1 MQNSMKILGHVH
13 HAGGIVHHDHA
24 ARAHDGA
31 GFVERLIIHRHIQ
44 ELLGGMHPPEGPPV
58 CTALNL
64 RPSGM
69 PPPISKMISR
79 SVMPMGTS
87 ISPVFCTRPASAK
100 TFVPLLFSV
109 PMRANQSPPLRRM
122 GGMLA
127 NVSTL
132 LIKVG

>member
-1 MQNSMKILGHVH
+1 
-13 HAGGIVHHDHA
+13 
-24 ARAHDGA
+24 
-31 GFVERLIIHRHIQ
+31 
-44 ELLGGMHPPEGPPV
+44 MHPPEGPPV
-58 CTALNL
+58 CTALKL
-64 RPSGM
+64 RPSGT

-79 SVMPMGTS
+79 RVMPMGTS
-87 ISPVFCTRPASAK
+87 IRPVFWTRPARAK

-132 LIKVG
+132 LISVG